1 MKKYT
6 KIFNLIMG
14 LLAVIMLLIE
24 PFITILVITAWLLI
38 YYVFDRHTFEL
49 KVKHLIKHIWIWMQK
64 YDWTW
69 SPLLLFGA
77 FWFVGWFMIV
87 VLKWNVGTYDLGFI
101 QPLFLSMAITS
112 ALFGFAFGGLRF
124 QWKALFD
131 YQSSRKEEI
140 NAFNDFKLSTPCQ
153 RILFLSFYF
162 TLYVVVNLMI
172 YLNLV

>member
-1 MKKYT
+1 MKYT
-6 KIFNLIMG
+6 TIFNILSLMITG
-14 LLAVIMLLIE
+14 LLLSIE
-24 PFITILVITAWLLI
+24 PWTALIAIFAWLLF
-38 YYVFDRHTFEL
+38 YYIKDRNQFEI
-49 KVKHLIKHIWIWMQK
+49 KSKHIIKHTWIWMQK